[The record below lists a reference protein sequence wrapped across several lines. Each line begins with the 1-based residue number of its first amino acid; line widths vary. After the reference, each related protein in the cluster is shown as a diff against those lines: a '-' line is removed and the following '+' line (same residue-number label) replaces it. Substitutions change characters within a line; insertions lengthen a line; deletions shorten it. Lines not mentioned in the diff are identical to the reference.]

1 MDTENEKAAA
11 PEAAQESAGE
21 ATDAAS
27 KVAGAGGEEEVAKSL
42 KCNV

>member
-1 MDTENEKAAA
+1 MDTENEKASA
-11 PEAAQESAGE
+11 PEAAQESA
-21 ATDAAS
+21 TDAAP